1 MRSMRELTAVSIGW
15 RGYTWSDLP
24 PASDLTP
31 VVKALANDRRLLIL
45 QWLKDPEANFRP
57 QVDGDLVKDG
67 VCGQLIAEKL
77 GVSQPTLSEHMRLL
91 VQSGLVR
98 SKRIKQWIFYRRNEA
113 RIREVKRSISGL

>member
-1 MRSMRELTAVSIGW
+1 MAVSVPRSG
-15 RGYTWSDLP
+15 
-24 PASDLTP
+24 
-31 VVKALANDRRLLIL
+31 
-45 QWLKDPEANFRP
+45 RP
-57 QVDGDLVKDG
+57 QRDGDLVKDS

-113 RIREVKRSISGL
+113 RIREVKRSIASL